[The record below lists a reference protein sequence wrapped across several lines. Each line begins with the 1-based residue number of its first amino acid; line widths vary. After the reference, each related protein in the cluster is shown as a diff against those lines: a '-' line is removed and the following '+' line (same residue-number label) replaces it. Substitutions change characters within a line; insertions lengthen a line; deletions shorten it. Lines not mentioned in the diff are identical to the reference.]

1 MRSGCEATT
10 KASTPPWSN
19 AEVSEEQTARILRS
33 TGISFFVSI
42 RRRLKKFVG
51 LDGLPWRNC
60 TTTEESTTKR
70 STCSTSLRRSAKE
83 PRSSAGLACGARK
96 TSASSLVKRL
106 AADLYVVLEK
116 VEVIVVTEEADKVN
130 DDERDAAKL
139 GKAFLLHSAMP
150 KL

>member
-1 MRSGCEATT
+1 MN
-10 KASTPPWSN
+10 K
-19 AEVSEEQTARILRS
+19 I
-33 TGISFFVSI
+33 
-42 RRRLKKFVG
+42 VG

-83 PRSSAGLACGARK
+83 PKSSAGLACGARK

-106 AADLYVVLEK
+106 AADLYVTLEK
-116 VEVIVVTEEADKVN
+116 AEVIVVTEEADKVN

-150 KL
+150 KLGLQRCAKSDNYRRERNSLIFNGMNKTCRIQLETTAFATYATG